1 MSTKRKQR
9 RQSEELKSYPDQ
21 MQKNIQVLI
30 VANFRQLW
38 TSEIREEIKTLVA
51 EEMSSTKQ
59 EITTL
64 RQEVD
69 QLATRTDML
78 SGSAAFIADQ
88 YRYDSYT
95 TNFSAASK
103 IAKQNLDNLLKVK
116 LTT

>member
-1 MSTKRKQR
+1 
-9 RQSEELKSYPDQ
+9 

-30 VANFRQLW
+30 EANFRQLW
-38 TSEIREEIKTLVA
+38 TSKIREEIKTLVA

-59 EITTL
+59 QITTL

-78 SGSAAFIADQ
+78 SGSVAFVADK
-88 YRYDSYT
+88 YDSYT

-103 IAKQNLDNLLKVK
+103 IAKQNSDNLLKVK

>member
-1 MSTKRKQR
+1 MPTKRKQR

-30 VANFRQLW
+30 EANFRQLW
-38 TSEIREEIKTLVA
+38 TSKIREEIKTLVA

-78 SGSAAFIADQ
+78 SGSVAFIADQ
-88 YRYDSYT
+88 YDSYT

-103 IAKQNLDNLLKVK
+103 IAKQNSDNLLKVK

>member
-1 MSTKRKQR
+1 MPSKRKQR

-30 VANFRQLW
+30 EANFRQLW
-38 TSEIREEIKTLVA
+38 TSKIREEIKTLVA

-59 EITTL
+59 EIATL

-78 SGSAAFIADQ
+78 SGSVVFIADQ
-88 YRYDSYT
+88 YDSYT

-103 IAKQNLDNLLKVK
+103 IAKQNSDNL
-116 LTT
+116 